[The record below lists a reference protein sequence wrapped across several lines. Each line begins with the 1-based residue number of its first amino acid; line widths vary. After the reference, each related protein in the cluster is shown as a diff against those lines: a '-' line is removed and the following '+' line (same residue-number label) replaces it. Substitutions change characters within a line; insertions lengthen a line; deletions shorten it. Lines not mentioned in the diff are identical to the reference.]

1 MAHLNYFGIENFRVF
16 KENTGFDLK
25 PITVL
30 VGTNSS
36 GKSSLI
42 KGLTLL
48 KEMFGKSSNFFSHG
62 DDWVGNL
69 FIYFLD
75 TFGNY
80 GLGNFKSTS
89 NFEGVMAFEF
99 PFQFSVLPQKTL
111 LRLEYIQDESDLQY
125 GKLHRLLVLS
135 EEGNEPILDIN
146 FSTGQYLSDY
156 SKLFNNFNN
165 NLSQYLKIIS
175 QIEEY
180 NNNKNNPDLEDFVNN
195 QEILVN
201 EIKSLFPTFNSGIS
215 IFSSFDNHD
224 FDSFKSFKM
233 YIRIND
239 KIKRFKTG
247 LPLLEYSF
255 FKTDEELVSEIGEEL
270 LYTIREKENE
280 FIRNHKIKK
289 SDLTGFLLK
298 MEFNHI
304 QKLGNKF
311 DSKSYFNIKSLE
323 YGTLPNKNISSYF
336 DLFFKEL
343 MDDSLL
349 FLFKNRIINY
359 EAHKIGTKKES
370 NLEVFSSYINNEIK
384 NNFGIIKSIYNS
396 LYFIPT
402 DRSKNERNFNIIKDS
417 DYFTKKLKEFKGK
430 VLNEEARNFFKT
442 YLKKFGIGDE
452 IEFETSDDSTFVRVY
467 LIIDKKRILLNDIG
481 YGVSAILPI
490 LLTIGITLVD
500 NDSDVFQQFAR
511 YSSIIVIEE
520 PETNL
525 HPALQSKLADLF
537 IECYEKYD
545 IQFIIE
551 THSEYLIRKLQYL
564 VAKKDSKAEDA
575 VIYNFRKAT
584 DDNTEIVKRIDINED
599 GGLSTDF
606 YPGFF
611 DEALNWELE
620 LLKLKRGKSSL
631 N

>member
-1 MAHLNYFGIENFRVF
+1 MAHLNYFGIENFRIF
-16 KENTGFDLK
+16 RENTGFELR

-48 KEMFGKSSNFFSHG
+48 KEMFGKSSNFFSHS
-62 DDWVGNL
+62 DDWVEDL

-99 PFQFSVLPQKTL
+99 PFQFSVLPQKTF

-125 GKLHRLLVLS
+125 GKLHRLLVLW
-135 EEGNEPILDIN
+135 EEGHEPILDIN

-156 SKLFNNFNN
+156 SRLFNNFNN
-165 NLSQYLKIIS
+165 NLSQYLKVIS

-180 NNNKNNPDLEDFVNN
+180 NNNKNNPDLDDFVNN

-215 IFSSFDNHD
+215 IFSRFDNHD

-233 YIRIND
+233 YIRIYD

-255 FKTDEELVSEIGEEL
+255 FKTDKELVSEIGEEL

-289 SDLTGFLLK
+289 SDLTEFLLK
-298 MEFNHI
+298 LEFNHI

-311 DSKSYFNIKSLE
+311 DSKGYFNNKSLE
-323 YGTLPNKNISSYF
+323 YGTLPNKYISSYF
-336 DLFFKEL
+336 DLFFKEH

-370 NLEVFSSYINNEIK
+370 NLEVFSSYINTEIK
-384 NNFGIIKSIYNS
+384 NNFGIIKNIYNS

-564 VAKKDSKAEDA
+564 VAKKDFKAEDA

-584 DDNTEIVKRIDINED
+584 DDNPEIVKRIDINED
-599 GGLSTDF
+599 GSLSKNF

-611 DEALNWELE
+611 DESDNLAISLFNLNN
-620 LLKLKRGKSSL
+620 K